1 MWYECLFLKV
11 LRFRAQCHLILKLQ
25 AQRPWSLC
33 GPQVRQKHNGELKS
47 FSKIHHKIFHYYST
61 ALNICMENA
70 SLTLADMASL
80 KNLIEAATARG
91 AFRANEMST
100 VGNIYDKL
108 DAFLTATQAQLAAQA
123 EAQQPAEPTQGE

>member
-1 MWYECLFLKV
+1 
-11 LRFRAQCHLILKLQ
+11 
-25 AQRPWSLC
+25 
-33 GPQVRQKHNGELKS
+33 
-47 FSKIHHKIFHYYST
+47 
-61 ALNICMENA
+61 MEHA

-100 VGNIYDKL
+100 VGGIYDKL

-123 EAQQPAEPTQGE
+123 EAQAPAEPTQGESQWNT

>member
-1 MWYECLFLKV
+1 MKKHKPV
-11 LRFRAQCHLILKLQ
+11 L
-25 AQRPWSLC
+25 
-33 GPQVRQKHNGELKS
+33 NS
-47 FSKIHHKIFHYYST
+47 FSKIHHKILHSHSP

-80 KNLIEAATARG
+80 KNLIEAATTRG

-100 VGNIYDKL
+100 VGSIYDKL

>member
-1 MWYECLFLKV
+1 MT
-11 LRFRAQCHLILKLQ
+11 LKLQ
-25 AQRPWSLC
+25 AQQPWSLC
-33 GPQVRQKHNGELKS
+33 GPQVKQKHKDGLKN
-47 FSKIHHKIFHYYST
+47 FSKILYKIFHPHSV

-100 VGNIYDKL
+100 VGSIYDKL
-108 DAFLTATQAQLAAQA
+108 DAFLTVTQAQLAQQA
-123 EAQQPAEPTQGE
+123 EAQTPHDPAAAI

>member
-1 MWYECLFLKV
+1 V
-11 LRFRAQCHLILKLQ
+11 LN
-25 AQRPWSLC
+25 S
-33 GPQVRQKHNGELKS
+33 S
-47 FSKIHHKIFHYYST
+47 SKIHHKIFHSHSP

-108 DAFLTATQAQLAAQA
+108 DAFLTATQAQLAQQA

>member
-1 MWYECLFLKV
+1 
-11 LRFRAQCHLILKLQ
+11 
-25 AQRPWSLC
+25 
-33 GPQVRQKHNGELKS
+33 
-47 FSKIHHKIFHYYST
+47 
-61 ALNICMENA
+61 MENA

-123 EAQQPAEPTQGE
+123 EAQSAEPTQGESQWNT

>member
-1 MWYECLFLKV
+1 MFLES
-11 LRFRAQCHLILKLQ
+11 LCFQEQCRLTWKLWETQ
-25 AQRPWSLC
+25 PWSQC
-33 GPQVRQKHNGELKS
+33 GLPAKQKHNAEPKS
-47 FSKIHHKIFHYYST
+47 SSKILHKIFRQHSS

-100 VGNIYDKL
+100 VGGIYDKL
-108 DAFLTATQAQLAAQA
+108 DTFLTVTQAQLAAQA
-123 EAQQPAEPTQGE
+123 EAEVPFDPAAAI

>member
-1 MWYECLFLKV
+1 
-11 LRFRAQCHLILKLQ
+11 
-25 AQRPWSLC
+25 
-33 GPQVRQKHNGELKS
+33 
-47 FSKIHHKIFHYYST
+47 
-61 ALNICMENA
+61 MENA

-100 VGNIYDKL
+100 VGGIYDKL

-123 EAQQPAEPTQGE
+123 EAQQSAEPTQGESQWNT

>member
-1 MWYECLFLKV
+1 
-11 LRFRAQCHLILKLQ
+11 
-25 AQRPWSLC
+25 
-33 GPQVRQKHNGELKS
+33 
-47 FSKIHHKIFHYYST
+47 
-61 ALNICMENA
+61 MENV

-100 VGNIYDKL
+100 VGGIYDKL

-123 EAQQPAEPTQGE
+123 EAQQPAEPTQGEWQCWNT

>member
-1 MWYECLFLKV
+1 MPK
-11 LRFRAQCHLILKLQ
+11 K
-25 AQRPWSLC
+25 
-33 GPQVRQKHNGELKS
+33 KHKNVPNS
-47 FSKIHHKIFHYYST
+47 FSKIHHKIFLQHSP

-100 VGNIYDKL
+100 VGSIYDKL
-108 DAFLTATQAQLAAQA
+108 DAFLAATQAQLAQQA
-123 EAQQPAEPTQGE
+123 EAQQPAQPTQGE

>member
-1 MWYECLFLKV
+1 MW
-11 LRFRAQCHLILKLQ
+11 
-25 AQRPWSLC
+25 PWSLC
-33 GPQVRQKHNGELKS
+33 GPPPKKKHKFVLKNT
-47 FSKIHHKIFHYYST
+47 SKIHHKIFRWYFP

-123 EAQQPAEPTQGE
+123 EAQQPAELTQGE

>member
-1 MWYECLFLKV
+1 
-11 LRFRAQCHLILKLQ
+11 
-25 AQRPWSLC
+25 
-33 GPQVRQKHNGELKS
+33 
-47 FSKIHHKIFHYYST
+47 
-61 ALNICMENA
+61 MENA

-100 VGNIYDKL
+100 VGGIYDKL

-123 EAQQPAEPTQGE
+123 EAQQSADPTQGESQ

>member
-1 MWYECLFLKV
+1 MW
-11 LRFRAQCHLILKLQ
+11 
-25 AQRPWSLC
+25 PWSQC
-33 GPQVRQKHNGELKS
+33 GPLIKQKHKLVLKS
-47 FSKIHHKIFHYYST
+47 FSKILHKILPPAFS

-100 VGNIYDKL
+100 VGSIYDKL
-108 DAFLTATQAQLAAQA
+108 DAFLAATQAQLAQQA
-123 EAQQPAEPTQGE
+123 EVQQPAQPTQGE